1 MEMNFSYLNESK
13 SDICFMINNGTI
25 ILNFH
30 NENNN
35 NNIFSKKNYKGYLPK
50 NKIFKINSLIFN
62 EEKQCQELN
71 HKYDCIY
78 NETDNILYLII
89 NERDNY
95 LSFTKD
101 KLINILEFSISIGIE
116 KICLLISKTN
126 KKYINIIQDMTLVG
140 FKPEETSN
148 KIKIDKNEYKILKMP
163 IKDICQEIKEIT
175 LI

>member
-1 MEMNFSYLNESK
+1 
-13 SDICFMINNGTI
+13 MINDRTI
-25 ILNFH
+25 ILNFK
-30 NENNN
+30 NENKNN
-35 NNIFSKKNYKGYLPK
+35 NLSNKNYKGYLPK